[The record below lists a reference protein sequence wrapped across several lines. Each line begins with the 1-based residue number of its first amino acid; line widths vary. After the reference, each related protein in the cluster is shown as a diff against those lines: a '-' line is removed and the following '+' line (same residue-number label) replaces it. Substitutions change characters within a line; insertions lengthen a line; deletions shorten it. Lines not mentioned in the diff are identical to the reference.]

1 MLPVLVELMLVLWL
15 ALLLWH
21 SKLLLALDSCSCE
34 ADPRSR
40 SRGRRKMAAGG
51 CLPLSGVVSLA
62 LKCPM
67 EKLPSSL
74 SPVSGYSMVASFL
87 SSSSDCSLLSFPLP
101 KEPKMPRILFLNGE
115 VKLASVSLASS
126 KAELLLL
133 PLSSEDSA

>member
-1 MLPVLVELMLVLWL
+1 
-15 ALLLWH
+15 
-21 SKLLLALDSCSCE
+21 
-34 ADPRSR
+34 
-40 SRGRRKMAAGG
+40 
-51 CLPLSGVVSLA
+51 
-62 LKCPM
+62 M

-74 SPVSGYSMVASFL
+74 SPVSGYSMVTSLL
-87 SSSSDCSLLSFPLP
+87 SSSSDCSLLRFPLP